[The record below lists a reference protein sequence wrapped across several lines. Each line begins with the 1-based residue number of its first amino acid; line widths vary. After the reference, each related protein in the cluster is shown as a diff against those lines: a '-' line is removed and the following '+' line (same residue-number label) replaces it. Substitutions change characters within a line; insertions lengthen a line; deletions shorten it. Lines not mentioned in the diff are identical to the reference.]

1 MEEFHRGS
9 SSVTRIELHVSYKV
23 KYCHKVFDISEVKQ
37 RCQEIFFEVAALQRI
52 TIKEIGFDGDHVHM
66 DIMILHTQRLCDI
79 NKAFKGTSGKKLLQE
94 FPEIKRKYF
103 WGSGFWGGQA
113 YGDSVG
119 RDPTIIRNYVKDQ
132 GTGRKEMPLNT
143 FLKINTTGL

>member
-9 SSVTRIELHVSYKV
+9 SSVTRLEIHVSYKV

-37 RCQEIFFEVAALQRI
+37 RCQEIFFEVAALHRI

-79 NKAFKGTSGKKLLQE
+79 NKAFKGTSGKKILQE

-103 WGSGFWGGQA
+103 WGSGLWGGQA

-119 RDPTIIRNYVKDQ
+119 RDPTIIRNYVKNQ
-132 GTGRKEMPLNT
+132 GVGRKEMPLST
-143 FLKINTTGL
+143 FFKMNTTSL